1 MEITNDTRELVRNTI
16 LQGVQEGQG
25 ADKIARDLVGRL
37 NRATGKRE
45 GGLLGLTS
53 LQAGYVGKARQQLL
67 SGDPEQLREYLKR
80 GRRDARFDR
89 MVLKA
94 IRDGKPLKQA
104 DVDKVT
110 GRYADRLLQLRGD
123 TIARNE
129 VLAALH
135 AGQAEGMQQLI
146 DSGKVRADQ
155 ITKTWGA
162 TGDGR
167 TRDSHM
173 AMDKQ
178 SVAWGQPF
186 VTPLGY
192 KMQHPQD
199 TSLGAPPSET
209 IQCRCFMQ
217 VKVNYLA

>member
-1 MEITNDTRELVRNTI
+1 MIRNVI
-16 LQGVQEGQG
+16 LQGVTEGQG

-37 NRATGKRE
+37 NRATGRRE
-45 GGLLGLTS
+45 GGMIGLTS
-53 LQAGYVGKARQQLL
+53 QQAGYVTKARQQLL
-67 SGDPEQLREYLKR
+67 SGDPAQILAYLER
-80 GRRDARFDR
+80 GRRDKRFDR
-89 MVLKA
+89 AVLKA
-94 IRDGKPLKQA
+94 IRDGKPLAKV
-104 DVDKVT
+104 DVDRIS
-110 GRYADRLLQLRGD
+110 GRYADRLLQLRGE

-135 AGQAEGMQQLI
+135 AGQYEGLQQLI

-173 AMDKQ
+173 GMDKQ
-178 SVAWGQPF
+178 EVRWNQPF

-192 KMQHPQD
+192 QMMHPGD
-199 TSLGAPPSET
+199 SSLGAPPSET

-217 VKVNYLA
+217 PRINYLG